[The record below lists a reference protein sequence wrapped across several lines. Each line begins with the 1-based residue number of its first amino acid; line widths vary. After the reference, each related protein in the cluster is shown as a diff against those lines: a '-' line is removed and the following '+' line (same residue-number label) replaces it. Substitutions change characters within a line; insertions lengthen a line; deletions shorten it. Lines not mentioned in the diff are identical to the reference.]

1 MKTVIISIT
10 KFILIIIFLY
20 IINNLVGFLFG
31 SLIPNPAEM
40 RGAVFI
46 YLFIFICE
54 IILAYLSTYMVFKI
68 AKMEK

>member
-10 KFILIIIFLY
+10 KIILMIIFLY
-20 IINNLVGFLFG
+20 IINNLVGFFFG
-31 SLIPNPAEM
+31 NLIPNPDEM

-54 IILAYLSTYMVFKI
+54 MILAYLSTYMVFKI

>member
-1 MKTVIISIT
+1 MKTVIISII
-10 KFILIIIFLY
+10 KIILMIIFLY
-20 IINNLVGFLFG
+20 IINNLVGFFFG
-31 SLIPNPAEM
+31 NLIPHPDEM

-54 IILAYLSTYMVFKI
+54 MILAYLSSYMVFKI

>member
-10 KFILIIIFLY
+10 KIILMIIFLY
-20 IINNLVGFLFG
+20 IINNLVGFFFG
-31 SLIPNPAEM
+31 NLIPNPDEM

>member
-10 KFILIIIFLY
+10 KIILMIIFLY
-20 IINNLVGFLFG
+20 IINNLVGFFFG
-31 SLIPNPAEM
+31 NLIPNPDEM

-54 IILAYLSTYMVFKI
+54 MILAYLSSYMVFKI

>member
-1 MKTVIISIT
+1 MKTVIISII
-10 KFILIIIFLY
+10 KIILMIIFLY
-20 IINNLVGFLFG
+20 IINNLVGFFFG
-31 SLIPNPAEM
+31 NLIPNPDEM

-54 IILAYLSTYMVFKI
+54 MILAYLSTYMVFKI